1 MQQAALEEE
10 EANRNTFSMESNP
23 ASSVAMRARA
33 REREEARN
41 NEDAANTEVYYSTI
55 AETRQDAGG
64 YVVDDSVAAASARAS
79 ATVYATYIATEEL
92 APANYAEPDTGAAAH
107 YAGAGPGPA
116 RAYAAPSDL
125 GACLGGGQMY
135 TIPLQHGGV
144 AYAKSAGGSGTPA
157 PEVYANANES
167 ATSSA

>member
-64 YVVDDSVAAASARAS
+64 YVVDDSVAAASASAS

-125 GACLGGGQMY
+125 GGQTY